1 MVHEF
6 DNEDQTLIITEI
18 RPESDQ
24 TGGISALSLQSLLAA
39 INQSMSE
46 QMQNVTFSSQQEA
59 EVAYLTEVAARY
71 TVLLS

>member
-39 INQSMSE
+39 INQSMPE

>member
-24 TGGISALSLQSLLAA
+24 TGGISAPSLQSLLAA

>member
-6 DNEDQTLIITEI
+6 DYEDQTLIITEI

>member
-24 TGGISALSLQSLLAA
+24 SGGISALSLQSLLAA

>member
-24 TGGISALSLQSLLAA
+24 TGGISALSLQSLLAE

-59 EVAYLTEVAARY
+59 EVAYLTEVAA
-71 TVLLS
+71 

>member
-59 EVAYLTEVAARY
+59 EVAYLIEVAARY

>member
-6 DNEDQTLIITEI
+6 DNEDQILIITEI

>member
-24 TGGISALSLQSLLAA
+24 TGGISALSLQSLLEA